1 MSTQKTKPLTDSQI
15 DQLLASVSV
24 EGSYVANLV
33 RAVEIYHG
41 IYEETPDESASEV
54 QTTKAKTRS
63 K

>member
-54 QTTKAKTRS
+54 QKAKTKTRS

>member
-1 MSTQKTKPLTDSQI
+1 MSTQKRRPLTDSQI
-15 DQLLASVSV
+15 NALLAEVSTN
-24 EGSYVANLV
+24 GSYVANLV

-54 QTTKAKTRS
+54 QKAKTKTRN

>member
-1 MSTQKTKPLTDSQI
+1 MSTPKQRPLTDSQI
-15 DQLLASVSV
+15 NALLASVSI
-24 EGSYVANLV
+24 EGSYIANLV